1 MARYV
6 YIRCSTDRQDFTQ
19 QIECVRGYFNKY
31 GIDVK
36 SITGIIAEKI
46 SGFHTRYKQRKLGR
60 LLNMLQPG
68 DVIYVSEMKRLTR
81 RLDEIFVIP
90 ELVFNK
96 GATIVLCG
104 YNMILE
110 NNSIS
115 TKLFLL
121 GVGIGAELQVADI
134 AADTKR
140 SLAFKRKEIE
150 NDGGFISKAG
160 NWTTHFGRAKGYTAV
175 PSQWKN
181 AAEARSAK
189 RIKWL
194 AQSKAFRFIIA
205 KRSEGWRQTDI
216 LSELDK
222 MAEIDPEGYRSPA
235 GGRITKGQLSR
246 WWNNAA
252 ELTAEIEAYLK
263 NEDSEVLDTSDIE
276 SFLSIN
282 TERDAAEDGSVPNL
296 LN

>member
-1 MARYV
+1 
-6 YIRCSTDRQDFTQ
+6 
-19 QIECVRGYFNKY
+19 
-31 GIDVK
+31 
-36 SITGIIAEKI
+36 
-46 SGFHTRYKQRKLGR
+46 
-60 LLNMLQPG
+60 
-68 DVIYVSEMKRLTR
+68 
-81 RLDEIFVIP
+81 
-90 ELVFNK
+90 
-96 GATIVLCG
+96 
-104 YNMILE
+104 MILE
-110 NNSIS
+110 NNNIS
-115 TKLFLL
+115 TKLFLF

-150 NDGGFISKAG
+150 NNGGFISKAG

-189 RIKWL
+189 KIKWL
-194 AQSKAFRFIIA
+194 AQSKAFRFVIA

-222 MAEIDPEGYRSPA
+222 MAEIDPEGFRSPA
-235 GGRITKGQLSR
+235 GERITKGQLSR

-263 NEDSEVLDTSDIE
+263 NKDSEVLDTSDIE

-282 TERDAAEDGSVPNL
+282 AERDAAKDGPVPNL
-296 LN
+296 LNYKTT